1 MALLQCPECYSK
13 VSSLAKSCPKCGAP
27 LSINNDIEKEIT
39 TVQLTSKKLKKQG
52 CIFPILL
59 IVIALMISQSSRT
72 GAQIGVFLVLAAVI
86 IYFVT
91 KIQIWWHHK

>member
-39 TVQLTSKKLKKQG
+39 TVKLKKQG